1 MKYLGY
7 SDNLQM
13 LERVADTGNLIVQY
27 HLGVFYHNQNENV
40 ENAIKW
46 LTLASEGGITNA
58 YYVLGTLYEYQ
69 KGKNQSYSKAT
80 HHYSEA
86 IKRDH
91 LYVIYSLAEIYRLRR
106 GVKRDCQKAYD
117 LYTRAAKLGL
127 TESSRILDIT
137 NYIIQAVYTP
147 YGEAIFEE
155 YPKDLKNTLEMLE
168 FVAKMGNSDVQYQL
182 ANFYMTNTNYLD
194 YNEGFKWYQM
204 AASKENT
211 NVIYQLGLLYE
222 NGQGTTQDYKMAYQL
237 YSKAIEK
244 GHRDAI
250 YRLGIAYHYGR
261 GVYMD
266 TTEAIDCY
274 IKPAEL
280 VNNESQYMLGKL
292 YQAGE
297 LVGKDTLK
305 TLE

>member
-1 MKYLGY
+1 
-7 SDNLQM
+7 
-13 LERVADTGNLIVQY
+13 
-27 HLGVFYHNQNENV
+27 
-40 ENAIKW
+40 
-46 LTLASEGGITNA
+46 
-58 YYVLGTLYEYQ
+58 
-69 KGKNQSYSKAT
+69 
-80 HHYSEA
+80 
-86 IKRDH
+86 
-91 LYVIYSLAEIYRLRR
+91 
-106 GVKRDCQKAYD
+106 
-117 LYTRAAKLGL
+117 
-127 TESSRILDIT
+127 
-137 NYIIQAVYTP
+137 
-147 YGEAIFEE
+147 
-155 YPKDLKNTLEMLE
+155 
-168 FVAKMGNSDVQYQL
+168 
-182 ANFYMTNTNYLD
+182 
-194 YNEGFKWYQM
+194 
-204 AASKENT
+204 
-211 NVIYQLGLLYE
+211 
-222 NGQGTTQDYKMAYQL
+222 MAYQL